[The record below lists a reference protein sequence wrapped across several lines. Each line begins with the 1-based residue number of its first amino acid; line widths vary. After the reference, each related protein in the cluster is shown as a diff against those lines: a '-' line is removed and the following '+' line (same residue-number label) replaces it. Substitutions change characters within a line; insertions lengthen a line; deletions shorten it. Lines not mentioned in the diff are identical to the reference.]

1 MPTIRSLVVAHV
13 LVAAILLPWARTAH
27 GQQCGVLTGLETR
40 GLPKPKTHVNRYYMG
55 GNTILSAEPV
65 SIKEKGSPVR
75 DVAGIVQYRGQV
87 PDPAPTLTLQIHVVD
102 TLERPIDQRQ
112 LAILVDDSVR
122 TEYGS
127 MRVFRRNKPG
137 DKKVDQSLTA
147 DIPSHPFTVL
157 AYAHRTTLLLG
168 DTEIELMPRHLEAL
182 RALYVAAVCGT

>member
-1 MPTIRSLVVAHV
+1 VPNMSSLAAHV

-40 GLPKPKTHVNRYYMG
+40 GLPKPKTHVNRYYMAG
-55 GNTILSAEPV
+55 TTILSEEPV
-65 SIKEKGSPVR
+65 SIKVKGSPVR
-75 DVAGIVQYRGQV
+75 DLAGIVQYRGQV

-122 TEYGS
+122 TEFGS

-157 AYAHRTTLLLG
+157 AYAHRATFLLG
-168 DTEIELMPRHLEAL
+168 DTEIELTPRHLEAL